1 MAEET
6 QLSIEAM
13 LYGATD
19 AKLLEVSSMLKLTG
33 PGGTKRHII
42 NQIRDELDKITATL
56 SQEESE
62 ANTAIMKR
70 MSDLLE
76 CLKEELP
83 PLEEFSEEDGRSSTS
98 DIANEELERAKQ
110 EYTQLQEEF
119 QNSLQIQ
126 EEKIALMQQRI
137 HNLNQPSNDTIPPSK
152 HSPSPPGPD
161 KKSMNIVNPFNSF
174 M

>member
-33 PGGTKRHII
+33 TGGTKRHTI

-70 MSDLLE
+70 MSDLLG

-83 PLEEFSEEDGRSSTS
+83 PLEEFSEEDRRSSAS
-98 DIANEELERAKQ
+98 DIANEELER
-110 EYTQLQEEF
+110 ER
-119 QNSLQIQ
+119 N
-126 EEKIALMQQRI
+126 
-137 HNLNQPSNDTIPPSK
+137 
-152 HSPSPPGPD
+152 
-161 KKSMNIVNPFNSF
+161 KSTLSCRKSF
-174 M
+174 KNHCRYRRRKLH